1 MPKSV
6 PEALQIDEDTGTT
19 YWWDAIKK
27 EMDKVMVAFDVEE
40 ELTTDNV
47 RQGVARGDFIGYQE
61 IACHWV
67 FDVKMDLTRKA
78 RLVAGGDMTGLPWSS
93 TYSSV
98 VTRESVR
105 IAFLIAG
112 LNDLDV
118 LACDIGNAYLN
129 APCQEKVWF
138 EAGAEFGSR
147 KGRPVKVVQAL
158 FGLKMS
164 GTSWRATLVATLTE
178 MGFSSSRADA
188 DVWM

>member
-1 MPKSV
+1 MVGRRCSTCQKPYYRESEEQILEDDAQIWDKSAQECS
-6 PEALQIDEDTGTT
+6 EALQIDKDTGTT

-40 ELTTDNV
+40 ELTADDV
-47 RQGVARGDFIGYQE
+47 RQGVARRDFVGYQE
-61 IACHWV
+61 ITCHWV

-78 RLVAGGDMTGLPWSS
+78 RLVAGGDLTSPPSS
-93 TYSSV
+93 LTYSSV

-112 LNDLDV
+112 LNNLDV

-129 APCQEKVWF
+129 ALCREKVCF

-147 KGRPVKVVQAL
+147 KG
-158 FGLKMS
+158 
-164 GTSWRATLVATLTE
+164 
-178 MGFSSSRADA
+178 
-188 DVWM
+188 